1 MPWRLTGSLDEFQ
14 HQSGAFLRSEP
25 VHNTVPLTLL
35 ATLRESGLSAFGDS
49 PPVFG
54 WHESEVGAIDGAFLQ
69 TPPYPVLVAE
79 LPAGSAHGL
88 IEELIAS
95 GKRPAA
101 VNVAASYEADVSSA
115 WATATGGAMTVRQR
129 VRLFRLAGLAPP
141 DPFPPGGARVAGQD
155 DRGLLVDWHRAFGR
169 ETGGPVTENA
179 ERTVRDRLSHDGLM
193 LWEADGLAVA
203 MAAMSRNLAGVVRV
217 TCVYTPARHRR
228 RGYGGAVTTAVSRA
242 ALDAGAVDVVL
253 FTDLTNPTSNALYR
267 RLGFRPVEDRVVLGL
282 EPAESRPPDVTAGG
296 EASS

>member
-14 HQSGAFLRSEP
+14 HEAGALLRSEP

-35 ATLRESGLSAFGDS
+35 TTLRESGLFAFGDS

-54 WHESEVGAIDGAFLQ
+54 WHESEVGAVDGAFLQ
-69 TPPYPVLVAE
+69 TPPYPVLVAK
-79 LPAGSAHGL
+79 LPAGSAREL

-101 VNVAASYEADVSSA
+101 VNVAAAYETDASSA
-115 WATATGGAMTVRQR
+115 WATATGGATAVRQR

-141 DPFPPGGARVAGQD
+141 DPFPRGGARVAGQD
-155 DRGLLVDWHRAFGR
+155 DRGLLVDWHQAFGR
-169 ETGGPVTENA
+169 ETGGPVAENA
-179 ERTVRDRLSHDGLM
+179 ERTVADRLSHDGLM

-217 TCVYTPARHRR
+217 TCVYTPPEHRR
-228 RGYGGAVTTAVSRA
+228 RGYGGGVTTTVSQA
-242 ALDAGAVDVVL
+242 AKDAGAEDVVL
-253 FTDLTNPTSNALYR
+253 FTDLANPTSNALYQ
-267 RLGFRPVEDRVVLGL
+267 RLGYRPVEDRVVLGL
-282 EPAESRPPDVTAGG
+282 EPAESLQPDVTGGG